1 MLVEQSYDP
10 RLADIWS
17 CGIVLYAMICGFLP
31 FEDKNNKVLYQKIKE
46 GIYEEP
52 KHMSIVA
59 KDLISKILKF
69 NP

>member
-31 FEDKNNKVLYQKIKE
+31 FEDKSNKVLYQKIKE
-46 GIYEEP
+46 GIYE
-52 KHMSIVA
+52 
-59 KDLISKILKF
+59 
-69 NP
+69 